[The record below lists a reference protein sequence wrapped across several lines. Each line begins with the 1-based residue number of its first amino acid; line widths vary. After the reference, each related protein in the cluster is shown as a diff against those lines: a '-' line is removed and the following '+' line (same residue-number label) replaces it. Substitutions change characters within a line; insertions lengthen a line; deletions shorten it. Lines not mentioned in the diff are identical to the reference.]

1 VKALDNVSLTIPQG
15 MYGLLG
21 ANGAGA
27 NMQGSTFLLG
37 IARPVLGVDGN
48 GKEYGRDIMRKFLRY
63 EIENYL
69 RSRGRD
75 RLAPGL
81 RLEHP

>member
-1 VKALDNVSLTIPQG
+1 VPVPTCRALLSFWESLAQYSAL
-15 MYGLLG
+15 MV
-21 ANGAGA
+21 
-27 NMQGSTFLLG
+27 ME
-37 IARPVLGVDGN
+37 
-48 GKEYGRDIMRKFLRY
+48 KEYGRDIMRKFLRY